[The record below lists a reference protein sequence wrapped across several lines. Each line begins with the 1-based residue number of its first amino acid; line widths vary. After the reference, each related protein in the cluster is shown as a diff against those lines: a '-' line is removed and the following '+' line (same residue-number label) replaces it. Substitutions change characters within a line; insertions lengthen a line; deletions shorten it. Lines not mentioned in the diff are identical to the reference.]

1 MILSDKTLQDLVYKQ
16 GLVQVND
23 KFTSDQIQPGSI
35 DCRLGDDF
43 RIIDS
48 YKIIQEFD
56 KPVIYTQVYSDSE
69 VFSDGSVLI
78 APHQFMLATT
88 EEYFKLPSNLTAF
101 VEGRSSIGRMG
112 LCVQNAG
119 WVDPGFEGKITLE
132 LYNESPN
139 YIKLTP
145 GQRVCQMVFAYLD
158 QDCQNPYNGKYQ
170 KQGSTFGS
178 LLYLDKEFK

>member
-35 DCRLGDDF
+35 DCCLGNDF
-43 RIIDS
+43 RIIEPDH
-48 YKIIQEFD
+48 IIQEFN
-56 KPVIYTQVYSDSE
+56 KAVHYVRVEPNLEYN
-69 VFSDGSVLI
+69 DGSVLI

-88 EEYFKLPSNLTAF
+88 EEYFKLPNNLTAF

-139 YIKLTP
+139 YIRLTP

-158 QDCQNPYNGKYQ
+158 QECVNPYNGKYQ
-170 KQGSTFGS
+170 KQNTTTGSM
-178 LLYLDKEFK
+178 LYLDKEFR

>member
-43 RIIDS
+43 RIIDPNHR
-48 YKIIQEFD
+48 IQEFG
-56 KPVIYTQVYSDSE
+56 KE
-69 VFSDGSVLI
+69 VHYFKLEQEYDDGSVLI
-78 APHQFMLATT
+78 SPRQFMLATT

-170 KQGSTFGS
+170 KQGFTFGS